1 MANDEIYDSMIQK
14 KGLAYHD
21 GQILD
26 SDRTHYREP
35 IDNSPGR
42 LAGNS
47 RAWGDAS
54 PEVQSRSVD
63 ALIQASQRGG
73 LSQRQTA
80 YVLAMARV
88 ESGFNPDAA
97 AGTTTAFGLG
107 QFIDATGKGYGI
119 TSSNRGDITK
129 QAEALVATYKDDA
142 ALAKKNGQG
151 DEYIYKYHHDGPVGD
166 YGGLDLSKQYV
177 MPFVGDYEKFVKR
190 YEKTHVVV
198 PPDLDFDKRNQATVG
213 KSVRQYSADNTLKL
227 GAHGIAVGALQA
239 DLAALGYTDNRGKP
253 LQPDGHY
260 GRNTE
265 AAVMAFQS
273 DHGLHSDGVAGKNTL
288 DALQGQRQ
296 LLSGTP
302 ALAPEL
308 PGSPHPRIDR
318 IEPANRAP
326 VQRDAR
332 APALPD
338 SATPS
343 VNPYADPRH
352 PNHGLYAELRERIP
366 NASENRIVECTAAC
380 HMAGIRSG
388 ELGQIH
394 LRGKEALV
402 FAPNGGAGGRAE
414 VALTS
419 PAPPIQQ
426 TIQHV
431 QGFEQNQQ
439 MAIAQMHA
447 QQQQAGPV
455 MGGPRM
461 G

>member
-1 MANDEIYDSMIQK
+1 
-14 KGLAYHD
+14 
-21 GQILD
+21 
-26 SDRTHYREP
+26 
-35 IDNSPGR
+35 
-42 LAGNS
+42 
-47 RAWGDAS
+47 
-54 PEVQSRSVD
+54 
-63 ALIQASQRGG
+63 
-73 LSQRQTA
+73 
-80 YVLAMARV
+80 
-88 ESGFNPDAA
+88 
-97 AGTTTAFGLG
+97 
-107 QFIDATGKGYGI
+107 
-119 TSSNRGDITK
+119 
-129 QAEALVATYKDDA
+129 
-142 ALAKKNGQG
+142 
-151 DEYIYKYHHDGPVGD
+151 
-166 YGGLDLSKQYV
+166 

>member
-1 MANDEIYDSMIQK
+1 MSNPLLDLISHGESQGAGYNAYNRGTYIDEYGKPRIRPADESIDFSTLTLGQVLDKQHLGHDDPDRILAVGKYQIIPKTMDGAVDKLNLDRNQLFTPELQDKIFSEYLIVNKRPDVHDYITGKPGVTLADAQR
-14 KGLAYHD
+14 GLAQEWGSFGD
-21 GQILD
+21 PDNNGQSHYPPPNKSSITLEQSAVALNKMQTD
-26 SDRTHYREP
+26 YKANIDR
-35 IDNSPGR
+35 
-42 LAGNS
+42 
-47 RAWGDAS
+47 
-54 PEVQSRSVD
+54 
-63 ALIQASQRGG
+63 G
-73 LSQRQTA
+73 LT
-80 YVLAMARV
+80 
-88 ESGFNPDAA
+88 PDAA
-97 AGTTTAFGLG
+97 WQA
-107 QFIDATGKGYGI
+107 I
-119 TSSNRGDITK
+119 TDSGRSNAQTQTDLHHG
-129 QAEALVATYKDDA
+129 VA
-142 ALAKKNGQG
+142 
-151 DEYIYKYHHDGPVGD
+151 DGV
-166 YGGLDLSKQYV
+166 L
-177 MPFVGDYEKFVKR
+177 
-190 YEKTHVVV
+190 
-198 PPDLDFDKRNQATVG
+198 
-213 KSVRQYSADNTLKL
+213 RQ
-227 GAHGIAVGALQA
+227 GAHGAVVSALQS

>member
-142 ALAKKNGQG
+142 ALAKKMAKVTSISTNIIMTDQSGTMV
-151 DEYIYKYHHDGPVGD
+151 DLIYLNSMLCHLLETMKSSLKGMRR
-166 YGGLDLSKQYV
+166 LMLSC
-177 MPFVGDYEKFVKR
+177 R
-190 YEKTHVVV
+190 
-198 PPDLDFDKRNQATVG
+198 L
-213 KSVRQYSADNTLKL
+213 TL
-227 GAHGIAVGALQA
+227 
-239 DLAALGYTDNRGKP
+239 
-253 LQPDGHY
+253 
-260 GRNTE
+260 
-265 AAVMAFQS
+265 
-273 DHGLHSDGVAGKNTL
+273 TL
-288 DALQGQRQ
+288 INVTRQ
-296 LLSGTP
+296 L
-302 ALAPEL
+302 
-308 PGSPHPRIDR
+308 
-318 IEPANRAP
+318 
-326 VQRDAR
+326 
-332 APALPD
+332 
-338 SATPS
+338 S
-343 VNPYADPRH
+343 VNRF
-352 PNHGLYAELRERIP
+352 
-366 NASENRIVECTAAC
+366 AS
-380 HMAGIRSG
+380 
-388 ELGQIH
+388 
-394 LRGKEALV
+394 
-402 FAPNGGAGGRAE
+402 
-414 VALTS
+414 
-419 PAPPIQQ
+419 IQLI
-426 TIQHV
+426 TL
-431 QGFEQNQQ
+431 
-439 MAIAQMHA
+439 
-447 QQQQAGPV
+447 
-455 MGGPRM
+455 
-461 G
+461 